1 MLRRCLPIVLHF
13 GPKVGDFFLRKLST
27 PDLRCASDV
36 TESHIRQNRFAELSR
51 ASVLELSNSGRV
63 LAGFLQLISSFSE
76 LILMEFITLYA
87 VLNSMNIFK
96 HEIEENMNKNV
107 GRSSS
112 LRGT

>member
-1 MLRRCLPIVLHF
+1 M
-13 GPKVGDFFLRKLST
+13 GDFFLRKLST

-87 VLNSMNIFK
+87 VLKSMNIFK

-107 GRSSS
+107 GRRSS
-112 LRGT
+112 LRRT